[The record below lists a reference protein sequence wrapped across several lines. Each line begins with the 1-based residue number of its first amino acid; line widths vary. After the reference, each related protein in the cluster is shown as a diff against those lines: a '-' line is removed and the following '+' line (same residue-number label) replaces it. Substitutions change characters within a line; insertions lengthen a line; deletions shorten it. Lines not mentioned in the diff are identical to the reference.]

1 MEKHAA
7 EHVSAQPTGTVG
19 RPYGSISVVN
29 SFTTTR
35 TRIWAFESALP
46 IIPARFLPV
55 TIGMD
60 AQLRTR
66 LIGAAVLIG
75 LAVIFLP
82 MLLDRGDQNES
93 SSTEEIALDIPQPDT
108 DGMSTRTLPLNSDA
122 PMVEVDARTA
132 DPIPEVNTA
141 RAAPTVARLA
151 SESEPTPA
159 ANPAESTPSP
169 SSSENAGSIERTAEP
184 QPSPT
189 PVTPAVA
196 APVAQTTSTPV
207 ATSPSGRFGV
217 NFGSYSSK
225 ENAQRLVAQLQQLK
239 VQASAEMI
247 TVNGKALYRVAAKGY
262 PTRTAAEAARLSAIG
277 KINGLNASILQGELP
292 SQSAPATTV
301 APALQSFAVQ
311 IGVYGDKIKADE
323 LVNQLKAKGFAAFGE
338 RVITPSGSTIRV
350 RVGPILK
357 RPQAEQIKADIKSK
371 LALDSIVV
379 PYP

>member
-1 MEKHAA
+1 
-7 EHVSAQPTGTVG
+7 
-19 RPYGSISVVN
+19 
-29 SFTTTR
+29 
-35 TRIWAFESALP
+35 
-46 IIPARFLPV
+46 
-55 TIGMD
+55 MD

-108 DGMSTRTLPLNSDA
+108 DGMSTRTLPLNTDA
-122 PMVEVDARTA
+122 PMVEVDARA
-132 DPIPEVNTA
+132 SEPIPEVNTA
-141 RAAPTVARLA
+141 RAAPTVARLP
-151 SESEPTPA
+151 SETESVPTESAMPEPAAPSRENTGSIERDVEPAPVTAPVATPPVAQTPTPA
-159 ANPAESTPSP
+159 ASVPANS
-169 SSSENAGSIERTAEP
+169 G
-184 QPSPT
+184 
-189 PVTPAVA
+189 
-196 APVAQTTSTPV
+196 
-207 ATSPSGRFGV
+207 GRFGV
-217 NFGSYSSK
+217 NFGSYSSQ

-239 VQASAEMI
+239 VQANSEAI
-247 TVNGKALYRVAAKGY
+247 TVSGKSLYRVAAKGY
-262 PTRTAAEAARLSAIG
+262 PTRAAAEAARLTAVN

-292 SQSAPATTV
+292 SQSAPATAV

-357 RPQAEQIKADIKSK
+357 RPQAEQIKADIKAK
-371 LALDSIVV
+371 LKLDSIVV

>member
-1 MEKHAA
+1 
-7 EHVSAQPTGTVG
+7 
-19 RPYGSISVVN
+19 
-29 SFTTTR
+29 
-35 TRIWAFESALP
+35 
-46 IIPARFLPV
+46 
-55 TIGMD
+55 MD

-93 SSTEEIALDIPQPDT
+93 ASTEEIALDIPQPDT
-108 DGMSTRTLPLNSDA
+108 DGMSTRTLPLNTDA
-122 PMVEVDARTA
+122 PMVEVDARA
-132 DPIPEVNTA
+132 SEPIPEVNTA

-151 SESEPTPA
+151 SESEPLATETA
-159 ANPAESTPSP
+159 APNATSNR
-169 SSSENAGSIERTAEP
+169 ENTGSIER
-184 QPSPT
+184 
-189 PVTPAVA
+189 VTDA
-196 APVAQTTSTPV
+196 APANTPSSTTPV
-207 ATSPSGRFGV
+207 APPAPEPTAPAPTGGRFGV
-217 NFGSYSSK
+217 NFGSYSSQ

-239 VQASAEMI
+239 VQASAEAI
-247 TVNGKALYRVAAKGY
+247 TVSGKALYRVAAKGY
-262 PTRTAAEAARLSAIG
+262 PTRAAAEAARLTAVN

-292 SQSAPATTV
+292 SQTAPATTV

-357 RPQAEQIKADIKSK
+357 RPQAEQIKADIKTK